1 MESVEQGAPGDAGVK
16 TVKRE
21 GAKQSNSDCSP
32 SSESNVGILCGYE
45 S

>member
-1 MESVEQGAPGDAGVK
+1 MENVEQGAPGDAGVK

-32 SSESNVGILCGYE
+32 SSESNVGMLCGYE